1 MKMLNVK
8 IIVSDLD
15 GGLK

>member
-1 MKMLNVK
+1 MLNVK